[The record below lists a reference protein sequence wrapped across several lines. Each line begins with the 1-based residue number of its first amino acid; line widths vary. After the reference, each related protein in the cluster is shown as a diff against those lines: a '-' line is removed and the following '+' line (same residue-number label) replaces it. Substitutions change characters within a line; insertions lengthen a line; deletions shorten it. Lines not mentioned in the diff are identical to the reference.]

1 MRRAIDELVFEG
13 SLLRRQG
20 KGTQVLDRPLIYPMG
35 AETSYSQSL
44 SAQGVGV
51 RSRAAQAPLLLR
63 QSRRSRST
71 WASPRWRRMIEL
83 QTLRKLDHQP
93 VSLIRHRYCASRAPL
108 LADYNGGSLRQ
119 LLA

>member
-1 MRRAIDELVFEG
+1 MQLSRQDEPVYRELADILRRELSSYQAGDFLPGEVQLAERFGVNRHTLRRAIDELVFEG

-51 RSRAAQAPLLLR
+51 EALLLK
-63 QSRRSRST
+63 RR
-71 WASPRWRRMIEL
+71 
-83 QTLRKLDHQP
+83 
-93 VSLIRHRYCASRAPL
+93 Y
-108 LADYNGGSLRQ
+108 
-119 LLA
+119 